1 MKHLNRSIMVS
12 VAVALASV
20 AGVAQA
26 QTTQTTQ
33 TVETTRST
41 YQTPPAP
48 TYTTERPPTPAY
60 SEEEDITYVEP
71 APPPRHMFFLEATG
85 AYGIQFGDT
94 PYLPSGGPTD
104 YQHPI
109 VHGFGVGG
117 TAGVYVIPDTLA
129 IIANYEYDR
138 SISREGVLTGV
149 LDEVQGL
156 IQYHTA
162 MLGLRLRVPVG
173 FGAIRAEVSGGVL
186 FPFQTELSYQYG
198 AGLSQLPTP
207 ITGTGTRTDF
217 YSVGFGG
224 SGLIG
229 YEMPLFGPLYLAINI
244 RLRTFQTE
252 NSGER
257 TELRNFV
264 TDFTALPPTA
274 TDGTVTY
281 GNGAAR
287 PSTYS
292 VQDARLQL
300 AIGAAF

>member
-1 MKHLNRSIMVS
+1 MKHLNRSIIVS

-26 QTTQTTQ
+26 QT
-33 TVETTRST
+33 
-41 YQTPPAP
+41 
-48 TYTTERPPTPAY
+48 PTPAY
-60 SEEEDITYVEP
+60 STQHPTPAYAADEDITYVEP

-274 TDGTVTY
+274 TDGRSRTAT
-281 GNGAAR
+281 APHAR
-287 PSTYS
+287 RRTRSRTHACS
-292 VQDARLQL
+292 SRF
-300 AIGAAF
+300 GAAF